1 MKERPI
7 LFNAEMVRAILAG
20 KKTQTRRPVKPQP
33 RGDIVDFSARHYTR
47 TKSGA
52 RCRGYDSGYVCVPVR
67 CPYGVPG
74 DLLWVRERINR
85 RHAIWNDLSGATYD
99 ADLSA
104 VMGTG
109 PDGSYLGRALCYW
122 QWQRDFLPSIFMPRW
137 ASRINLEITDMQ
149 VEQATEPDDAAKTYD
164 TGDWVW
170 VVEFKVIRG
179 AADPA

>member
-7 LFNAEMVRAILAG
+7 LFNGEMVRAILDG
-20 KKTQTRRPVKPQP
+20 HKTQTRRAIRRWNIPKK
-33 RGDIVDFSARHYTR
+33 RN
-47 TKSGA
+47 
-52 RCRGYDSGYVCVPVR
+52 GYPDGYYAVNQETYEIEKRPWTADTIKRLLR

-74 DLLWVRERINR
+74 DRLWVRERINR

-104 VMGTG
+104 VVGTG
-109 PDGSYLGRALCYW
+109 PAGSYLGRALCDW

-137 ASRINLEITDMQ
+137 ASRINLEVTGVL
-149 VEQATEPDDAAKTYD
+149 VEQATEPDDTKTYD

-170 VVEFKVIRG
+170 VVEFKRV
-179 AADPA
+179 ADG